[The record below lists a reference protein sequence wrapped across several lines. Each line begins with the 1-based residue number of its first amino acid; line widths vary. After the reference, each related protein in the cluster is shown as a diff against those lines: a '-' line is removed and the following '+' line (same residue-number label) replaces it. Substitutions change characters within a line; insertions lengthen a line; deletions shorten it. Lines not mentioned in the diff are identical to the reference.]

1 MTMTQ
6 RILGNRKLAP
16 YLFLSPFF
24 ILFLTFGLYPI
35 GFSIY
40 ISLWRWTMR
49 GAVEFVGLKNY
60 VTLLTID
67 PFFWRSLMNTFW
79 LLVFGSLTQH
89 LFAIPLAITLN
100 STRLKGREFFK
111 TAFFLPFITSTVAAT
126 LIFSQ
131 LFDNNFGWIN
141 YIVEA
146 FGGEKV
152 AWFTEPW
159 PAKYMVA
166 SLVNWR
172 FIGWNTI
179 IYLAGL
185 QAIPTQLYE
194 SAEIDGASKWQT
206 HTRITVPLLIPIIF
220 FAVTMSIIGGMQ
232 LFDEPYVLMG
242 GYETMGG
249 PRNTG
254 LTSAYYLMFTGWSA
268 ARFGK
273 ASAVAWLL
281 FFVIIVLTIINRR
294 ITNRLDNRA
303 V

>member
-1 MTMTQ
+1 MTLS
-6 RILGNRKLAP
+6 ILSDKKKAP
-16 YLFLSPFF
+16 YLFISPFF
-24 ILFLTFGLYPI
+24 ILFVVFGIYPI

-49 GAVEFVGLKNY
+49 GAVEFVGLRNY
-60 VTLLTID
+60 ITLLTID
-67 PFFWRSLMNTFW
+67 PFFWRGLLNTFW

-89 LFAIPLAITLN
+89 IIAIPLAISLN
-100 STRLKGREFFK
+100 SPRMAGKEFFK
-111 TAFFLPFITSTVAAT
+111 TAFFVPYITSTVSAT

-141 YIVEA
+141 YIIEA
-146 FGGEKV
+146 FGGEGVK
-152 AWFTEPW
+152 WFTEEW
-159 PAKYMVA
+159 PAKVMIA

-179 IYLAGL
+179 VYLAGL
-185 QAIPTQLYE
+185 QTIPTSLYE
-194 SAEIDGASKWQT
+194 AARIDGANKWQM
-206 HTRITVPLLIPIIF
+206 HAKITVPLLMPIIF

-242 GYETMGG
+242 GYATMGG
-249 PRNTG
+249 PANTG

-268 ARFGK
+268 TRFGK
-273 ASAVAWLL
+273 ASAIAWLL
-281 FFVIIVLTIINRR
+281 FFVVLVLTIINRR
-294 ITNRLDNRA
+294 VTKRLDKRA